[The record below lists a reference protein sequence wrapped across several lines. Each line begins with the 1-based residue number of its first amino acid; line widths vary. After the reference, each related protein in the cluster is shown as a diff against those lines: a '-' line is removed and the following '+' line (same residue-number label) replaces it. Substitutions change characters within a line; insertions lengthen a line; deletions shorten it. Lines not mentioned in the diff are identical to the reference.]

1 MWVTR
6 ITPHIICFGL
16 GLQISLR
23 FVALMLLY
31 NGQSSVGVMS
41 LDVLRVV
48 GSFIAYALAFFIC
61 WGVAEEYRGTKWMRW
76 AWLALTANAGLS
88 LLRPFSQQLA
98 LLAQSVDLY
107 DTDSYRTLFLHLV
120 LVPANFCLLL
130 GLLAIWWAYYETGLG
145 FKLKLRDGVAIG
157 GLIVL
162 MLLFYLFRDLLT
174 EAQSVYPLT
183 RHLQLIA
190 QLQMFL
196 IAAASLLLHRVSI
209 QMGGGKLS
217 LVFRWLTIYALL
229 RLGLVL
235 AASLAHAFFPRHGQM
250 IRDLIAFGWQAAPW
264 VFALSVAY
272 RAELTALAAER
283 LAHIRKNASVLAT

>member
-6 ITPHIICFGL
+6 LTPRIVLIGL
-16 GLQISLR
+16 MAHLSLR
-23 FVALMLLY
+23 LVALVLFY
-31 NGQSSVGVMS
+31 NGLTAVGAVT
-41 LDVLRVV
+41 LNVLRGV

-61 WGVAEEYRGTKWMRW
+61 WGVANEYRGTKWMRW
-76 AWLALTANAGLS
+76 AWLALMANAGLS

-98 LLAQSVDLY
+98 LLGQAADLY
-107 DTDSYRTLFLHLV
+107 DTQPDRALFLHLV

-145 FKLKLRDGVAIG
+145 FKLKRRDGVAIG
-157 GLIVL
+157 GLIAL
-162 MLLFYLFRDLLT
+162 MVLFYLFRDLLT
-174 EAQSVYPLT
+174 EAQSVNRLT
-183 RHLQLIA
+183 SLLQLVA

-209 QMGGGKLS
+209 QMGSGRLA
-217 LVFRWLTIYALL
+217 LVLRWLTIYALL
-229 RLGLVL
+229 RLVL
-235 AASLAHAFFPRHGQM
+235 TVSLAHAFFPRHGKL
-250 IRDLIAFGWQAAPW
+250 INDLVAFGWQAAPW

-283 LAHIRKNASVLAT
+283 LAYIGKDASVLAT